1 MTYLLDTHVAIS
13 WLFNERKLDKD
24 HARILERA
32 ERSRKEVGLSAVS
45 LWEIAKLV
53 ERDRI
58 ELPRTIDECM
68 LELESCSG
76 LSILPI
82 TGRIAIESTRLG
94 ARFHSDPADQL
105 IVATAR
111 CHGLTL
117 LTSDRHVI
125 GSGIVAV
132 A

>member
-1 MTYLLDTHVAIS
+1 MKYLLDTHVAVR
-13 WLFNERKLDKD
+13 WFFEDRKLDKD
-24 HARILERA
+24 HRRILARVEHIGG
-32 ERSRKEVGLSAVS
+32 EVGLSAIS

-53 ERDRI
+53 EHDRLAL
-58 ELPRTIDECM
+58 EVDEC
-68 LELESCSG
+68 LADIEASTSLA
-76 LSILPI
+76 ILPI

-117 LTSDRHVI
+117 LTSDRYVI
-125 GSGIVAV
+125 DSGIVAV